1 MARPCRELAEAH
13 GAQLAT
19 ERLFGDRNSKLFK
32 DPLRQIDEAPAHD
45 AMDSR
50 DGAILHDPPQRLA
63 LAVVENASSARR
75 LAVQKTIE
83 TFRVETDNPVAHDL
97 HSHAAGPG
105 RVRARAAVVNRG
117 QCQKTPV

>member
-83 TFRVETDNPVAHDL
+83 TFRVETDNPVAL
-97 HSHAAGPG
+97 SNGRLTPSHTWPAIAAPY
-105 RVRARAAVVNRG
+105 
-117 QCQKTPV
+117 CQALPL